1 MILVRKSTTSETAFN
16 TAKLGIVRYHDLR
29 GNAKQ
34 GVEAILWADQGHIC
48 AICEL
53 HKDTVGGTVEHFLPK
68 TYFGAA
74 YTVDLQLNY
83 WNLYMAC
90 TGCNNPKGNEL
101 IPAYMFDPRFDP
113 CSLDNLFLDKQA
125 ISPKYKQIDGKCKV
139 VIPNPKVKGD
149 SAFYSAML
157 LDATLELMQQNRN
170 KLIVSRGQEFKTLL
184 GLYSRGRATPP
195 DNQLVQ
201 EWKRIRSVANE
212 PSASFPEFVSLRLFL
227 LRQAIKNRGIS
238 RQTFE
243 SYIAPNL

>member
-16 TAKLGIVRYHDLR
+16 AAKLGIVLYRDLR
-29 GNAKQ
+29 DDARTE
-34 GVEAILWADQGHIC
+34 VEAILWADQGHIC

-68 TYFGAA
+68 TYFGAS

-90 TGCNNPKGNEL
+90 SGCNNPKGNQL
-101 IPAYMFDPRFDP
+101 VPAYMFDPRFDP

-125 ISPKYKQIDGKCKV
+125 ISPQYKQIDGKCKV

-149 SAFYSAML
+149 NAFYSAML
-157 LDATLELMQQNRN
+157 LDATLELMQQNRD
-170 KLIVSRGQEFKTLL
+170 KLIVSRGKEFNSLL
-184 GLYSRGRATPP
+184 DLYKRGRATLP
-195 DNQLVQ
+195 DNQLAQ
-201 EWKRIRSVANE
+201 EWKRIRSVAND
-212 PSASFPEFVSLRLFL
+212 PSASFPEFVSLRLYL
-227 LRQAIKNRGIS
+227 LRQEIKKRSIS

-243 SYIAPNL
+243 SYIGPNP